1 MQYEINRK
9 IRMEQPLFKVI
20 NGTIEGTDIQIE
32 LSPDDVFMSRKLGF
46 LLGRVIECGEEKS
59 LVETTGFI
67 QTHVHSEYSLLDGMS
82 KLSDIADTA
91 QCGCALT
98 DHGNTFGILE
108 FQKAMKKVNRHPI
121 FGIEAYAKGI
131 DGAKERYHLILL
143 VKNNVGLKNL
153 YKLTSY
159 SYEEENFY
167 KKPHVDLE
175 MIREHHEGL
184 ICTSACLGGEVARKF
199 AEGDDEKAY
208 EVARI
213 YHEIFGQDYYIEIQ
227 RHGVEHEREVNDKL
241 IELAQREQI
250 KLIAANDSH
259 YVRKSDA
266 EVHEILLCINQQK
279 KMNEPH
285 MQFEGSNYHF
295 MSDIEMV
302 ELFADIP
309 EAVAGT
315 LEVALKCDAEIET
328 GVYHLPQYEIPE
340 GFQDSWQYLEYLID
354 EGYKDRYEGT
364 GKDNQVRRERLEYEK
379 GVIKSMGFIDYFLNV
394 WDYVKFARDSGI
406 MVGPGRGS
414 AAGSIVSYCLK
425 ITDLDPIDF
434 NLLFERFLNPDRISM
449 PDIDIDFE
457 DSRRQEVIDYC
468 KRKYGENRVCNIL
481 TFGTM
486 AAKMVIRD
494 VGRVLD
500 QNARADILARAIP
513 TEPKITIKK
522 ALEKS
527 TEFAKL
533 AELPENKEILNM
545 AIRLEGNKRQTGV
558 HACGIVIA
566 PDDVDNF
573 IPTCTTY
580 GKDDNGKKTQNR
592 ILVTQVLKDEV
603 EEMGLLKCDFLGLS
617 TMTVL
622 GESVKDINRY
632 REQKHEEPI
641 HYYREIPLNDPD
653 VFKYISKGNSSA
665 VFQIESPGMSSFM
678 EQLFAD
684 VTPRIAEMEKASQ
697 SLTTEEQRR
706 KREELGNEFFDR
718 MIAGISLY
726 RPGPMDYIPEYIEN
740 MLNPANIKYDTPELE
755 PILKSTYGVI
765 VYQEQVMDIC
775 RKLAGF
781 TMGQA
786 DSIRKAMGK
795 KIESILQQFQ
805 PYFIEGSGDDI
816 DEHTGKPFGIPGC
829 VSKGIPKEVAEVIWK
844 KMADFAKY
852 AFNKSH
858 AAVYAVLTISSA
870 WIKYYYPAIYMN
882 AMMNT
887 FIASNKLKT
896 YISATKKMGIKILQ
910 PDVNESDY
918 LFKVV
923 SPNEIRFGLFGLSNV
938 GSEITKSIVSVRKEY
953 GKFTDVQD
961 FVEKMMHGAGATRKV
976 MESLI
981 YSGAFDFAKGSRQA
995 KLVVVDSVLDATK
1008 SKKADILSG
1017 QMSLFDM
1024 GFLDESE
1031 IQKSKVAI
1039 PDMEELPKREKL
1051 EMEKKFAGFYVTEH
1065 PIDTFDEVLKDC
1077 DIMEAS
1083 LFEEEVIDDEGE
1095 TVSFSREGDV
1105 KIAGIVE
1112 KCRILYTKKDGSPM
1126 KTFVIEDRSG
1136 EVDCIMFTK
1145 VYSQY
1150 GDLIED
1156 GSLLCVKGKYSMRDD
1171 RGQIIVNCV
1180 CNLDE
1185 IDVNFVN
1192 AKKIYLKAETKY
1204 DINRYREVAA
1214 NLKTGD
1220 IPVLVQYDKKL
1231 YTIDEYVAADM
1242 ESYMEL
1248 LNVAGRNHILFR

>member
-1 MQYEINRK
+1 MQYQVNKNIEIEK
-9 IRMEQPLFKVI
+9 PLFKITDGV
-20 NGTIEGTDIQIE
+20 IEGTDIRIE

-46 LLGRVIECGEEKS
+46 LLGRVMRHEEDMS
-59 LVETTGFI
+59 VIETTGFI
-67 QTHVHSEYSLLDGMS
+67 QTHVHSECSLLDGMS
-82 KLSDIADTA
+82 KLSDIASTA

-108 FQKAMKKVNRHPI
+108 FQKAMAKVNRHPI
-121 FGIEAYAKGI
+121 FGIEAYAKSI
-131 DGAKERYHLILL
+131 DGEKERYHLILL
-143 VKNNVGLKNL
+143 VKNEVGLKNL

-159 SYEEENFY
+159 SYEDENFY

-175 MIREHHEGL
+175 MIRRHHEGL
-184 ICTSACLGGEVARKF
+184 ICTSACLGGEVARRF
-199 AEGDDEKAY
+199 AEGQDEKAY

-213 YHEIFGQDYYIEIQ
+213 YHEIFGEDYYIEIQ
-227 RHGVEHEREVNDKL
+227 RHGVEREREINDKL
-241 IELAQREQI
+241 MELAERENI
-250 KLIAANDSH
+250 RLIAANDSH
-259 YVRKSDA
+259 YVRKTDA
-266 EVHEILLCINQQK
+266 EAHEVLLCINQQK

-302 ELFADIP
+302 ELFADVP
-309 EAVAGT
+309 EAVAST
-315 LEVALKCDAEIET
+315 LEVALKCDAKVET

-340 GFQDSWQYLEYLID
+340 GFQNSWEYLEYLID
-354 EGYKDRYEGT
+354 EGYKDRYQGT
-364 GKDNQVRRERLEYEK
+364 DKDNEVRRQRLAYEK

-394 WDYVKFARDSGI
+394 WDYVKFARDNGI

-434 NLLFERFLNPDRISM
+434 DLLFERFLNPDRISM

-468 KRKYGENRVCNIL
+468 KRKYGEKRVCNIL

-486 AAKMVIRD
+486 GAKMVIRD

-500 QNARADILARAIP
+500 QSPRADMLARAIP
-513 TEPKITIKK
+513 SEPKITIKK

-527 TEFAKL
+527 PEFAAL
-533 AELPENKEILNM
+533 AEQPENQEIMRM
-545 AIRLEGNKRQTGV
+545 AISLEGNKRQTGV

-622 GESVKDINRY
+622 GESVKDINCYKKTRN
-632 REQKHEEPI
+632 EEPI
-641 HYYREIPLNDPD
+641 HYYREIPLNDPE

-684 VTPRIAEMEKASQ
+684 VTPRIAEVDKMAETLSKEEKKA
-697 SLTTEEQRR
+697 

-740 MLNPANIKYDTPELE
+740 MLNPEHIKYDTPALE

-829 VSKGIPKEVAEVIWK
+829 ISNGISREVAEVIWK

-887 FIASNKLKT
+887 FITSHKLNT

-923 SPNEIRFGLFGLSNV
+923 SPDEIRFGLFGLSNV
-938 GSEITKSIVSVRKEY
+938 GSEITKSIVSIRDEY

-995 KLVVVDSVLDATK
+995 KLVVVDSVLDASKT
-1008 SKKADILSG
+1008 KKADILSG

-1024 GFLDESE
+1024 GFLDEAE
-1031 IQKSKVAI
+1031 VQKSKVAI
-1039 PDMEELPKREKL
+1039 PDLEELPKREKL

-1065 PIDTFDEVLKDC
+1065 PIDTFDKLLKTC
-1077 DIMEAS
+1077 NIVETS
-1083 LFEEEVIDDEGE
+1083 LFEEEITDDSGE
-1095 TVSFSREGDV
+1095 TISFVREGDV

-1112 KCRILYTKKDGSPM
+1112 RCRTLYTKRDGNPM
-1126 KTFVIEDRSG
+1126 KTFTIADRSG

-1145 VYSQY
+1145 IYNQY

-1156 GSLLCVKGKYSMRDD
+1156 GNLVCLKGKFSVRDD
-1171 RGQIIVNCV
+1171 RGQVIVNSG

-1185 IDVNFVN
+1185 IQIDFEHTQ
-1192 AKKIYLKAETKY
+1192 KIYLKAETRY
-1204 DINRYREVAA
+1204 DLNKFKQTAA
-1214 NLKTGD
+1214 KLKTGD
-1220 IPVLVQYDKKL
+1220 IPVIVQYDRKL
-1231 YTIDEYVAADM
+1231 YPLDEYVNADM

-1248 LNVAGRNHILFR
+1248 LNAAGRNHIIFK